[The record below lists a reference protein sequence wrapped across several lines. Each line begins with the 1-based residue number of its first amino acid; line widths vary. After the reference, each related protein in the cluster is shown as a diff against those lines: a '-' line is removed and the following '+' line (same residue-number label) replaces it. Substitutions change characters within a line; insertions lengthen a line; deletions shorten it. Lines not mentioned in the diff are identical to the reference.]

1 MNVFDLA
8 AKITLDTSGY
18 TDGLKTVAKVGAA
31 ALGATGAALFT
42 FGKNSVS
49 TGKEFDSS
57 MSQIAATL
65 GYTTDDIKNN
75 VNGAGD
81 AFASLRTKAKEM
93 GAETNFSA
101 SEAADGLNILA
112 MSGYDA
118 EQSMSMIEDVLH
130 LAAAGSMDMGSAAKF
145 VSGTMKGFNDATKD
159 SGYYADL
166 MAKGATLANTSVAQL
181 GEAMSSGA
189 ATSAAYSQSADS
201 MTIAL
206 LRLAEQGEVGSA
218 AGTALAAAM
227 KNLYTPTDQAATALK
242 TLGVAVYDESGNA
255 RDFNTVVDELE
266 ASFAGMTEEQKNAYK
281 QTIFGIQGL
290 SAYNKM
296 VVTGKKRQDEWSKS
310 LRAASEGAGEA
321 AKQYDTMTDN
331 LEGDIDILKSAADG
345 FKIEVSDRLMPSIR
359 EFVQFGSESI
369 SNFTKA
375 FSQGGLN
382 GLAKAVGDALS
393 NLIKRVSQKLP
404 SFVKAGSE
412 MLHAFV
418 NGIIEAAP
426 ELFNSGVEIIAN
438 LGESISNSLPQLIPK
453 AAEAVAT
460 IIRGLTQNA
469 RTLIDGGIKLF
480 VNLVQAFKEA
490 VPIIIKELPAL
501 LKEIVTAIGANM
513 GDIMTEILPALFAAK
528 AGSAIFSGI
537 KDGISSKKAE
547 IMSLMTGPEGLVVA
561 LAGSLTLLGAAI
573 ANSFDEAYEEAREKA
588 GKLTE
593 SQQELI
599 NKIHEEAEKWD
610 EVKEKRKEAAE
621 KVNETVGSYRDLWEK
636 LKDCVDEQ
644 GKVKKGHEDE
654 VEMLTGELKEALG
667 IEIKLVDG
675 QIENYGK
682 LQETIDKTI
691 EKKKAE
697 LMLAAFEDDYKD
709 ALKRRKEAQ
718 DNLTKAE
725 DEFRQAQNEQNEA
738 AIKVAQ
744 VQERIN
750 RLDQDGMKGTYEYQ
764 SAYDALNRELSEAQ
778 GEFDGATDKL
788 NEWGGAITDANKD
801 LTESKRTVDNY
812 NSTVNAV
819 AHGGIEEIKNA
830 TVAMEN
836 SMKSA
841 TNATKG
847 ELIQQTKDYL
857 TEWQKQK
864 ADADKYGDAMSRE
877 MEKDARAAVEAAVS
891 RMETLAPGT
900 AKQIRAAI
908 KAGQALKP
916 NWAKIGENANA
927 GIAGGFKASS
937 YLVKDAARNA
947 ISSAIQAA
955 KKVALIH
962 SPSKLFRDEVGMML
976 GKGLALGLED
986 ADDLVRRAS
995 EGLIE
1000 SADDFDDE
1008 GFDVQAVDTG
1018 EQAPGGIT
1026 INVYG
1031 AEGQN
1036 VNSLA
1041 DEVAERLQRMY
1052 RKEVARFA

>member
-42 FGKNSVS
+42 FGKKSIS

-65 GYTTDDIKNN
+65 GYTTEDIENN

-101 SEAADGLNILA
+101 SEAAEGLNILA
-112 MSGYDA
+112 MSGYNA

-266 ASFAGMTEEQKNAYK
+266 ASFAGMTEEQKNSYK

-290 SAYNKM
+290 NAYNKM
-296 VVTGKKRQDEWSKS
+296 VVTGKKKQDDWNKS

-412 MLHAFV
+412 MLHAFI

-453 AAEAVAT
+453 AAEAIAT
-460 IIRGLTQNA
+460 IIKGLTQNA
-469 RTLIDGGIKLF
+469 GQLVRGGIELF
-480 VNLVQAFKEA
+480 KGLIQGFREA
-490 VPIIIKELPAL
+490 LPIIINELPAL
-501 LKEIVTAIGANM
+501 IREIVLAIGDNI
-513 GDIMTEILPALFAAK
+513 GDIMTEILPAIIALKGGK
-528 AGSAIFSGI
+528 ALFSGFSAAI
-537 KDGISSKKAE
+537 NSVKDSIGKLI
-547 IMSLMTGPEGLVVA
+547 TGPGGIA
-561 LAGSLTLLGAAI
+561 AAI
-573 ANSFDEAYEEAREKA
+573 IGGVVLILEGANSEIRAAYNSAKEEAS
-588 GKLTE
+588 KLTE
-593 SQQELI
+593 SQQAI
-599 NKIHEEAEKWD
+599 VDKIHEEASKWD
-610 EVKEKRKEAAE
+610 EIKEKRLEAA
-621 KVNETVGSYRDLWEK
+621 KSVDETIGSYKDLWDRLQEI
-636 LKDCVDEQ
+636 VDEQ
-644 GKVKKGHEDE
+644 GKVKDGYEDE
-654 VEMLTGELKEALG
+654 AKLIAGELSEKLG
-667 IEIKLVDG
+667 IHIELVDG
-675 QIENYGK
+675 QIKKYDELKGSI
-682 LQETIDKTI
+682 QEVIT
-691 EKKKAE
+691 KKKAE
-697 LMLAAFEDDYKD
+697 LMLKALEDDY
-709 ALKRRKEAQ
+709 
-718 DNLTKAE
+718 T
-725 DEFRQAQNEQNEA
+725 A
-738 AIKVAQ
+738 AIKNRSEA
-744 VQERIN
+744 RN
-750 RLDQDGMKGTYEYQ
+750 RLVAAEKGFSEALGEQKKAEQDLTAAQNRLNEAK
-764 SAYDALNRELSEAQ
+764 AYGAGYTNLYGKSMVELEKDVAAAQ

-788 NEWGGAITDANKD
+788 NEWAGAISDADKD

-830 TVAMEN
+830 TIAMEN

-891 RMETLAPGT
+891 RMEALAPGT